1 MCYGTAA
8 VQRYV
13 AQQQMQRSVDREKKE
28 ERSPRFGPSPQTAI
42 DASLR
47 GLALG
52 PDDVLYDLGC
62 GDGRVLLQAAR
73 LYGCRCIGIEKDR
86 ETATLARD
94 KVKEAGWDH
103 KVTIYCGDVTTCS
116 LAEATAAYCYL
127 DQVTL
132 DQAIGRLPS
141 GCRVASFSHPLPLCS
156 SQEKTSAGTVYY
168 WKPPSLGDSIA
179 QDWQPLG
186 GTTVANR
193 SSQWVVLGEDTMWTV
208 LK

>member
-13 AQQQMQRSVDREKKE
+13 AQQQSITVQKREG
-28 ERSPRFGPSPQTAI
+28 RMPRCEPSPQTAI
-42 DASLR
+42 DAALR
-47 GLALG
+47 GLVLG

-73 LYGCRCIGIEKDR
+73 MYGCRCVGIEKDR

-116 LAEATAAYCYL
+116 LASATAAYCYL
-127 DQVTL
+127 DQTTLEKVTV
-132 DQAIGRLPS
+132 RLPS
-141 GCRVASFSHPLPLCS
+141 NCRVASFSHPLPLCS
-156 SQEKTSAGTVYY
+156 SQEKTSVGVVYY
-168 WKPPSLGDSIA
+168 WEPPSLGDSVA
-179 QDWQPLG
+179 EDWQPLVDTSAAG
-186 GTTVANR
+186 Q
-193 SSQWVVLGEDTMWTV
+193 SSKWVVLEEKTEWTI